1 MKDGK
6 QRARPDGTI
15 VPSGRGTYAKQAC
28 SHCRKR
34 KSKCDGRTPV
44 CGPCEK
50 AGRASECTWGKETAK
65 KARTQQH
72 FESLENYIRALEAK
86 IKDLQADLEYC
97 RRNHGGPAP
106 SGSSDAG
113 AGSSDPSGRAETATT
128 RSTGSD
134 GNDDSGSSNNES
146 DIDHLITP
154 TRHLVLSD
162 NDLEYHGPTSV
173 WRLAPQ
179 RGSPSVSS
187 DAKAS
192 ASPEP
197 SPASVPGT
205 TYFDWSRHLPPEVP
219 LTRAEH
225 DRLLEILFKF
235 FSSWGLRIV
244 PELFLRDMHR
254 ALTAPPN
261 LPPPKSAHYSP
272 MLHNAVLA
280 LATAYTD
287 DPLIK
292 DMRYRQLYARKAK
305 SYIES
310 ECQRPTIPLI
320 TALGV
325 LAAFHS
331 AAGEQSLGYLYFGM
345 AGRMSQALGLN
356 IDCSPWVK
364 SGLITHE
371 DMLDRNW
378 AYWATFSQ
386 DVLWSLYVGREC
398 CVLPPRK
405 DRQIPLPW
413 VGSEIDQAPWY
424 WAPCKMPP
432 QPSHVVRT
440 FEKTCELM
448 LIARKIMDF
457 VNSLGPG
464 SKREGALQIVSE
476 MDIQLNNWK
485 DSLSPEVDLTAAS
498 RPNALPHR
506 LMLHLT
512 YWWLLL
518 LLHRPFYRRS
528 KSNSSG
534 PDIDHVKLCN
544 RAGDNIML
552 LLGIWNDKYSV
563 RYLPITLMQVI
574 FCAGTSF
581 ILSAVQATSGPRL
594 GRVALTS
601 ALAQAEQC
609 IRYLLICGKSFDCA
623 NHVASILSTV
633 LHEQLKPRLL
643 LRTLEPR
650 DLLPPK
656 PMPEQSQ
663 DQQQQTHGQSLH
675 DYGQYNGGAPGA
687 NMQPDTE
694 ILNLDTTITNL
705 DTLRDQCRYSMSA
718 TASSSS
724 SAGSEWH
731 TPDSFSM
738 APTSPVGAG
747 TSAASAGSRTQ
758 PLGTVGG
765 GGPGMSTGPGGYGI
779 GPSAGLNGMGEDVEM
794 DFGLTGMDLGIMGGQ
809 PLSNRPYMAFG
820 IPELP
825 APILG
830 NGGSAAGGGG
840 GGGGGDAGYPDLDAP
855 PAPWQQQQQQSQ
867 QQQSQQQ
874 QQVQQQQQQQ
884 QQQSRRNIQ
893 VPAVGALGQSMP
905 LDFSPEELAVMD
917 QILRQ
922 QFNGHQGM
930 DYRVAGPSRYG

>member
-6 QRARPDGTI
+6 QRAKPDGSI

-86 IKDLQADLEYC
+86 VKDLQADLEYC

-106 SGSSDAG
+106 SGSSDA
-113 AGSSDPSGRAETATT
+113 AGSTSGSARADNATRPSG
-128 RSTGSD
+128 SD
-134 GNDDSGSSNNES
+134 EAINDDGGSSNNES
-146 DIDHLITP
+146 DIDHLISP
-154 TRHLVLSD
+154 TRHLVLQD

-173 WRLAPQ
+173 FRLAPQ
-179 RGSPSVSS
+179 RSSSVSDS
-187 DAKAS
+187 KAS

-197 SPASVPGT
+197 APATVPVST
-205 TYFDWSRHLPPEVP
+205 HFDWSRHLPPEVP

-261 LPPPKSAHYSP
+261 APLMKSAHYSP
-272 MLHNAVLA
+272 MLHNSVLA
-280 LATAYTD
+280 LATAYSD
-287 DPLIK
+287 MPLIK
-292 DMRYRQLYARKAK
+292 DIRYRRMYARKAK
-305 SYIES
+305 SYIEA

-424 WAPCKMPP
+424 WAQCKMPP

-448 LIARKIMDF
+448 LIARRIMDF

-464 SKREGALQIVSE
+464 ARREGSLQIVSE

-498 RPNALPHR
+498 RPSALPHR

-518 LLHRPFYRRS
+518 LLHRPFYRR
-528 KSNSSG
+528 KSGGSG
-534 PDIDHVKLCN
+534 PEIDHVKLCN

-552 LLGIWNDKYSV
+552 LLGIWNEKYSV

-601 ALAQAEQC
+601 ALTQAEQC

-633 LHEQLKPRLL
+633 LQEQLKPRLL
-643 LRTLEPR
+643 LRTLEPK
-650 DLLPPK
+650 DLLPPN
-656 PMPEQSQ
+656 PLS
-663 DQQQQTHGQSLH
+663 DQQQHQQGQG
-675 DYGQYNGGAPGA
+675 DYSQYGGGAPGA

-694 ILNLDTTITNL
+694 ILNLNTTITNL
-705 DTLRDQCRYSMSA
+705 DTLRDQCRYTASLSASASTSSASPSTTASDWPA
-718 TASSSS
+718 TADTY
-724 SAGSEWH
+724 AL
-731 TPDSFSM
+731 P
-738 APTSPVGAG
+738 PTSP
-747 TSAASAGSRTQ
+747 
-758 PLGTVGG
+758 
-765 GGPGMSTGPGGYGI
+765 TGPGPSSSRGGQSQGGYGL
-779 GPSAGLNGMGEDVEM
+779 GSAMSEDVEM

-825 APILG
+825 APV
-830 NGGSAAGGGG
+830 GGVGVGGVGA
-840 GGGGGDAGYPDLDAP
+840 DAGFPDLDP
-855 PAPWQQQQQQSQ
+855 PPFMHSQQRQQQSQQSQAQQQQQQQSQ
-867 QQQSQQQ
+867 QQQ
-874 QQVQQQQQQQ
+874 QQQQ
-884 QQQSRRNIQ
+884 QQQSSPQQQQRGGGRLG
-893 VPAVGALGQSMP
+893 PLPTVGALGQSMP
-905 LDFSPEELAVMD
+905 LDFSQEELAMMD

-922 QFNGHQGM
+922 QFHNGGM
-930 DYRVAGPSRYG
+930 DYRIAGPSRFGERM

>member
-6 QRARPDGTI
+6 QRARPDGTT

-86 IKDLQADLEYC
+86 VKDLQADLEYC

-106 SGSSDAG
+106 SGSSDA
-113 AGSSDPSGRAETATT
+113 AGSTSGSIPTESSARRTSSDEGT
-128 RSTGSD
+128 
-134 GNDDSGSSNNES
+134 NDDGGSSNNES

-154 TRHLVLSD
+154 TRHLVLQD

-173 WRLAPQ
+173 FRLAPQ
-179 RGSPSVSS
+179 RSSPSV

-197 SPASVPGT
+197 APASVPVS

-254 ALTAPPN
+254 ALSAPPSA
-261 LPPPKSAHYSP
+261 PPMKSAHYSP

-280 LATAYTD
+280 LATAYSD

-292 DMRYRQLYARKAK
+292 DIRYRRMYARKAK
-305 SYIES
+305 SYIEA

-413 VGSEIDQAPWY
+413 VGSEIDQAQWY

-448 LIARKIMDF
+448 LIARRIMDF

-464 SKREGALQIVSE
+464 SRREGALQIVSE

-518 LLHRPFYRRS
+518 LLHRPFYRR
-528 KSNSSG
+528 KSGGSG

-552 LLGIWNDKYSV
+552 LLGIWNEKYSV

-601 ALAQAEQC
+601 ALSQAEQC

-633 LHEQLKPRLL
+633 LQEQLKPRLL
-643 LRTLEPR
+643 LRTLEPK
-650 DLLPPK
+650 DLLPPN
-656 PMPEQSQ
+656 PLQEHGGHAQGQGQGQNDYSQ
-663 DQQQQTHGQSLH
+663 
-675 DYGQYNGGAPGA
+675 YGGGAPGA

-694 ILNLDTTITNL
+694 ILNLNTTISNL
-705 DTLRDQCRYSMSA
+705 DTLRDQCRYTTSMSA
-718 TASSSS
+718 SASTSSSS
-724 SAGSEWH
+724 SEWH
-731 TPDSFSM
+731 SPEGFSL
-738 APTSPVGAG
+738 PTSLPSAPSAPVAS
-747 TSAASAGSRTQ
+747 TSRAA
-758 PLGTVGG
+758 L
-765 GGPGMSTGPGGYGI
+765 GGYAMPGAT
-779 GPSAGLNGMGEDVEM
+779 GVNGVSEDVEM

-825 APILG
+825 VPVTT
-830 NGGSAAGGGG
+830 
-840 GGGGGDAGYPDLDAP
+840 DAGYPDLDP
-855 PAPWQQQQQQSQ
+855 PPGPFMQQQQARS
-867 QQQSQQQ
+867 
-874 QQVQQQQQQQ
+874 QQQQQQQ
-884 QQQSRRNIQ
+884 QQQVQQQAQQQQQQQQQQRAQ
-893 VPAVGALGQSMP
+893 GQLPAVGALGQSMP
-905 LDFSPEELAVMD
+905 LDFSPEELAMMD

-922 QFNGHQGM
+922 QFQGGM
-930 DYRVAGPSRYG
+930 DYRMGGPSRYGERM

>member
-6 QRARPDGTI
+6 QRAKLDGPI
-15 VPSGRGTYAKQAC
+15 PPSGRGTYAKQAC

-86 IKDLQADLEYC
+86 VKDLQADLEYC
-97 RRNHGGPAP
+97 RRNHGGATSSGATDAPESTSDVARPSTLTRPSAADDPA
-106 SGSSDAG
+106 
-113 AGSSDPSGRAETATT
+113 
-128 RSTGSD
+128 
-134 GNDDSGSSNNES
+134 NDDGGSSNNES
-146 DIDHLITP
+146 DIDHLISP

-173 WRLAPQ
+173 FRLAPQ
-179 RGSPSVSS
+179 RSSSVSDS
-187 DAKAS
+187 KAS

-197 SPASVPGT
+197 AAATVPVS

-254 ALTAPPN
+254 ALTAPHSA
-261 LPPPKSAHYSP
+261 PPPKSAHYSP
-272 MLHNAVLA
+272 MLHNSVLA
-280 LATAYTD
+280 LATAYSD
-287 DPLIK
+287 DPLIN
-292 DMRYRQLYARKAK
+292 DIRYRRLYARKAK
-305 SYIES
+305 SYIEG
-310 ECQRPTIPLI
+310 ECQRPAIPLI
-320 TALGV
+320 TGLGV

-356 IDCSPWVK
+356 VDCSPWVK
-364 SGLITHE
+364 SGLVSPE
-371 DMLDRNW
+371 DQLDRNW

-424 WAPCKMPP
+424 WAQCKMPP

-448 LIARKIMDF
+448 LIARRIMDF
-457 VNSLGPG
+457 VNTLGPG
-464 SKREGALQIVSE
+464 SRREGSLQIVSE

-518 LLHRPFYRRS
+518 LLHRPFYRR
-528 KSNSSG
+528 KSGGAG
-534 PDIDHVKLCN
+534 PEIDHVKLCN

-552 LLGIWNDKYSV
+552 LLGIWNEKYSV

-601 ALAQAEQC
+601 ALTQAEQC
-609 IRYLLICGKSFDCA
+609 IRYLLIGGKSFDCA
-623 NHVASILSTV
+623 NHLASILSTV
-633 LHEQLKPRLL
+633 LQEQLKPRLL
-643 LRTLEPR
+643 LRTLEPK
-650 DLLPPK
+650 DLLPPSNALAD
-656 PMPEQSQ
+656 PAHADYSQ
-663 DQQQQTHGQSLH
+663 YS
-675 DYGQYNGGAPGA
+675 GGAPGA

-694 ILNLDTTITNL
+694 ILNLTTTISNL
-705 DTLRDQCRYSMSA
+705 DTLRDQCRY
-718 TASSSS
+718 TASNS
-724 SAGSEWH
+724 SASNSASPATSVSDWPAPPEGYPIS
-731 TPDSFSM
+731 
-738 APTSPVGAG
+738 PTSPTAPTAPSGPNG
-747 TSAASAGSRTQ
+747 MN
-758 PLGTVGG
+758 GG
-765 GGPGMSTGPGGYGI
+765 GGGGGIGLRGALGALGGYALGGSGLGGI
-779 GPSAGLNGMGEDVEM
+779 TEDVEM
-794 DFGLTGMDLGIMGGQ
+794 DFGLAGMDLGLMGGQ
-809 PLSNRPYMAFG
+809 PLSNRPYMGFG

-825 APILG
+825 L
-830 NGGSAAGGGG
+830 AGAE
-840 GGGGGDAGYPDLDAP
+840 AGFPDLDAP
-855 PAPWQQQQQQSQ
+855 PFMHS
-867 QQQSQQQ
+867 
-874 QQVQQQQQQQ
+874 QQQQQQQ
-884 QQQSRRNIQ
+884 QQQQEQQRQQQAQVQHAQQQAQAQAQQAAQQQQQRRIQ
-893 VPAVGALGQSMP
+893 AQLPTVGALGQSMP
-905 LDFSPEELAVMD
+905 LDFSADELAMMD

-922 QFNGHQGM
+922 QFHAGGSGL
-930 DYRVAGPSRYG
+930 DYRMAGPSSRWGSGTG

>member
-97 RRNHGGPAP
+97 RRNHGGPAR
-106 SGSSDAG
+106 SGSSET
-113 AGSSDPSGRAETATT
+113 AGSSADPAAHAETSTT
-128 RSTGSD
+128 RSGSD

-154 TRHLVLSD
+154 TRHLVLQD
-162 NDLEYHGPTSV
+162 TDLEYHGPTSV
-173 WRLAPQ
+173 WRLAPP

-197 SPASVPGT
+197 APSTVPVS

-261 LPPPKSAHYSP
+261 APPRKSAHYSP

-292 DMRYRQLYARKAK
+292 DMRYRMMYARKAK
-305 SYIES
+305 SYIEA

-331 AAGEQSLGYLYFGM
+331 AAGDQSLGYLYFGM

-413 VGSEIDQAPWY
+413 VGSEIDQSPWY

-448 LIARKIMDF
+448 LIARRIMDF

-464 SKREGALQIVSE
+464 SRREGALQIVSE

-506 LMLHLT
+506 IMLHLT

-528 KSNSSG
+528 KSSSSSG

-552 LLGIWNDKYSV
+552 LLGIWNEKYSL

-633 LHEQLKPRLL
+633 LQEQLKPRLL
-643 LRTLEPR
+643 MRTLEPR
-650 DLLPPK
+650 DLLPPN
-656 PMPEQSQ
+656 PIPEQSQ
-663 DQQQQTHGQSLH
+663 GQQGQNQ
-675 DYGQYNGGAPGA
+675 GQGQVPNDHSQYSGATPGA

-705 DTLRDQCRYSMSA
+705 DLLRDQCRYTASMST

-724 SAGSEWH
+724 SGSDWPA
-731 TPDSFSM
+731 PDSFLPPASPTGM
-738 APTSPVGAG
+738 SAPGPRQSLGNVGNG
-747 TSAASAGSRTQ
+747 M
-758 PLGTVGG
+758 VMGG
-765 GGPGMSTGPGGYGI
+765 GAAGYGMGPPALSGMS
-779 GPSAGLNGMGEDVEM
+779 EDVEM
-794 DFGLTGMDLGIMGGQ
+794 DFGLTGMDLGFMGGQ

-820 IPELP
+820 IPELLVP
-825 APILG
+825 MSMA
-830 NGGSAAGGGG
+830 NGQGGGG
-840 GGGGGDAGYPDLDAP
+840 GGGSVSGPGDAGFSDLDAP
-855 PAPWQQQQQQSQ
+855 PAPFM
-867 QQQSQQQ
+867 
-874 QQVQQQQQQQ
+874 QQQQQQQ
-884 QQQSRRNIQ
+884 QPLRPPQGQGQSQGPTQ
-893 VPAVGALGQSMP
+893 VPTVGALGQSMP

-922 QFNGHQGM
+922 QFHGHQGM
-930 DYRVAGPSRYG
+930 DYRVPGPSRYG